1 MCGITGIVDLT
12 GRPVDGALLRSMTT
26 VIAHRGPDGDDI
38 VCRGSAGLGHRRLAI
53 IDLVT
58 GDQPMVSDDGL
69 IRITFNGEIYNF
81 RELRRDL
88 EARGA
93 KFRTESDTEVIL
105 RAYEAHG
112 PECVQRLRGMFAFA
126 ILDERAR
133 RLVLARDR
141 AGIKPLVYAWDGRRL
156 LFASEIKAILED
168 PSVGRDLD
176 LDALGEYL
184 TFHYVPAP
192 RTIFTAIRK
201 LPPASTLVLSL
212 DGGEPVVS
220 RYWSLR
226 FAPDVRVT
234 EGEWIERLRAELTD
248 AVRCHMISDVPIGA
262 FLSGGLDS
270 STVVALMAQASGAPV
285 RTFSIGFDE
294 TDFDELRFARQVA
307 TRYGTD
313 HYELVVK
320 PNALEVLP
328 RLAWHFDEPFADSS
342 AIPTYYVSK
351 ITREH
356 VTVALSGDGG
366 DENFAGY
373 RRYARALALH
383 ERFDRGAGRLTRP
396 LLRLASQLLP
406 VGAPGQALA
415 GMLGAGPLE
424 RYFRLVTYQ
433 RRETLR
439 RLLSDDVAARVGSAS
454 SPALFA
460 RLAAEGDTPD
470 YVSTLQHI
478 DLATYLPGDIL
489 AKVDAMS
496 MAVSLESRVPLLDHR
511 LMEFL
516 ATVPSTFKLRNGRG
530 KYLLQRA
537 MAQDLPG
544 EILTRRKM
552 GFGVPLGAWF
562 RRELRDM
569 ARDVLLG
576 AQARERGLFRPSEVE
591 SLLATHDS
599 GRRDCSARLWSL
611 ICFELWMRQWA
622 DRGPAATRGAS

>member
-1 MCGITGIVDLT
+1 MCGIAGIVDVT
-12 GRPVDGALLRSMTT
+12 GRPVDGALLRSMTA
-26 VIAHRGPDGDDI
+26 VIGHRGPDGDGI

-168 PSVGRDLD
+168 PSVRRDLD

-192 RTIFTAIRK
+192 RTIFTAVRK

-226 FAPDVRVT
+226 FVPDVTVT
-234 EGEWIERLRAELTD
+234 EREWVERLRAELTD

-262 FLSGGLDS
+262 FLSGGMDS
-270 STVVALMAQASGAPV
+270 STVVALMAQASGAPI

-294 TDFDELRFARQVA
+294 ADFDELRFARQVA

-328 RLAWHFDEPFADSS
+328 KLAWHFDEPFADSS

-396 LLRLASQLLP
+396 LLKLASELLP

-460 RLAAEGDTPD
+460 RLASEGDTAD

-516 ATVPSTFKLRNGRG
+516 ATVPSTFKLRNGSG

-576 AQARERGLFRPSEVE
+576 SQARERGLFRPSEVE

-622 DRGPAATRGAS
+622 DRGPAATREAS

>member
-1 MCGITGIVDLT
+1 MCGIAGIVDLT
-12 GRPVDGALLRSMTT
+12 GRPVDGALLRSMTA

-112 PECVQRLRGMFAFA
+112 PECVERLRGMFAFA
-126 ILDERAR
+126 ILD
-133 RLVLARDR
+133 
-141 AGIKPLVYAWDGRRL
+141 
-156 LFASEIKAILED
+156 
-168 PSVGRDLD
+168 
-176 LDALGEYL
+176 EYL

-294 TDFDELRFARQVA
+294 ADFDELRFARQVA
-307 TRYGTD
+307 TRYATD

-328 RLAWHFDEPFADSS
+328 KLAWHFDEPFADSS

-439 RLLSDDVAARVGSAS
+439 RLLSGDVAARVGAAS

-460 RLAAEGDTPD
+460 RLASEGDTPD

-478 DLATYLPGDIL
+478 DMATYLPGDIL

-516 ATVPSTFKLRNGRG
+516 ATIPSTLKLRNGSG

-562 RRELRDM
+562 RGELRDM

-622 DRGPAATRGAS
+622 DRGPAARRGASKP

>member
-1 MCGITGIVDLT
+1 MCGIAGIVDVT
-12 GRPVDGALLRSMTT
+12 GRPVDGALVRAMTT
-26 VIAHRGPDGDDI
+26 AIAHRGPDGDAV
-38 VCRGSAGLGHRRLAI
+38 VCHGSTGLGHRRLAI

-58 GDQPMVSDDGL
+58 GDQPMTSEDGL
-69 IRITFNGEIYNF
+69 VRIIFNGEIYNF
-81 RELRRDL
+81 RELRGEL

-93 KFRTESDTEVIL
+93 RFHTASDTEVIL
-105 RAYEAHG
+105 RAYEVDG
-112 PECVQRLRGMFAFA
+112 PDCVRRLRGMFAFA
-126 ILDERAR
+126 IVDERAG

-141 AGIKPLVYAWDGRRL
+141 AGIKPLVYAWDGKKL

-168 PSVGRDLD
+168 RAVSRDLD
-176 LDALGEYL
+176 LEALGQYL
-184 TFHYVPAP
+184 TYHYVPSP
-192 RTIFTAIRK
+192 RTIFRSIRK
-201 LPPASTLVLSL
+201 LPPASTLVLPL
-212 DGGEPVVS
+212 KGGEPVVS

-234 EGEWIERLRAELTD
+234 EEEWVERLRAELGD

-270 STVVALMAQASGAPV
+270 STVVALMAQASPSPI

-294 TDFDELRFARQVA
+294 ADFDELRFARQVA
-307 TRYGTD
+307 ARYGTD

-328 RLAWHFDEPFADSS
+328 KLAWHFDEPFADSS

-373 RRYARALALH
+373 RRYARALGLH
-383 ERFDRGAGRLTRP
+383 QRFDQGPGQLARP
-396 LLRLASQLLP
+396 LLRLASRLLP
-406 VGAPGQALA
+406 VGAPGQAMA

-439 RLLSDDVAARVGSAS
+439 RLLSDELVDVARSGPDGATFS
-454 SPALFA
+454 
-460 RLAAEGDTPD
+460 RLAAEGRAPD

-478 DLATYLPGDIL
+478 DIATYLPDDIL
-489 AKVDAMS
+489 AKVDRAS

-511 LMEFL
+511 LMEFV
-516 ATVPSTFKLRNGRG
+516 ATVPSGLKLRNGGG

-537 MAQDLPG
+537 MAQDLPA
-544 EILTRRKM
+544 EILTRKKM

-569 ARDVLLG
+569 TRDVLLG
-576 AQARERGLFRPSEVE
+576 ARARQRSIFRAAEVE
-591 SLLATHDS
+591 NLLATHDA

-611 ICFELWMRQWA
+611 ICFELWMQQWV
-622 DRGPAATRGAS
+622 DRAPATRGAA